1 MSNKKDKGTSDNDT
15 SDNDTSSIIGNAA
28 NLATSFASTLTGNTT
43 TEQTDEE
50 NDKQEPMAVKTVC
63 SVPEKLVV
71 SVLYNTFM
79 RYIPVYLYYV
89 IIGMVD
95 MPEKDKKLL
104 QEKLM
109 EASNVKIAD
118 PERAFLLDNMNKQ
131 QVLVKGIND
140 IINTHFETYSEKYID
155 TIQKTI
161 KDIFPKTL
169 KNTIKEMN
177 TEGNHSKQFGGDED
191 ELSDVP
197 RTNEG
202 TNELSVVSPIVD
214 RETTVLMTRI
224 LEDDKLKEQMQAL
237 VEKLASSLDTTLLQN
252 ATTDAVTKMVE
263 ELGRSRDTHVIIGNT
278 LATAF
283 ATPVARHVEQMLEN
297 NKESIADSLKL
308 YTYLEK
314 IKDKINDNKIEINKN
329 KNEINKNKNEIS
341 DELINTDNLY
351 LPKQDYRNEMNKLL
365 NAYDEILK
373 SLNNI
378 TSNNISSKSNILGGM
393 KKGKKSR
400 RTRRKNRKNK
410 KNKTR

>member
-1 MSNKKDKGTSDNDT
+1 
-15 SDNDTSSIIGNAA
+15 
-28 NLATSFASTLTGNTT
+28 
-43 TEQTDEE
+43 
-50 NDKQEPMAVKTVC
+50 MAVKTVC

-71 SVLYNTFM
+71 PVLYNTFM

-314 IKDKINDNKIEINKN
+314 IKKKIIDNKIEI
-329 KNEINKNKNEIS
+329 S
-341 DELINTDNLY
+341 DKFIETANPDLS
-351 LPKQDYRNEMNKLL
+351 KQDYRNKMITLYKHYNK
-365 NAYDEILK
+365 ILE

-378 TSNNISSKSNILGGM
+378 TSNNIPSESNILGGM